1 MERDEGLKT
10 IQLKWLLVGA
20 FIASVGNSFI
30 WPLTSVYLHNDL
42 HQSLTT
48 VGIILLLYS
57 GANIVG
63 SYVSGW
69 LFDRQ
74 NPYYLVLIGVL
85 VSGLT
90 TAVMIIYHGWPAYP
104 IALVFLGLGT
114 GWLMTLTNALGT
126 TIRERDGR
134 YIFNM
139 LYFCQNLGIVVGT
152 SVVGFVYSVSLTLPF
167 AIVTAFYAV
176 LLLVVLVKYRP
187 AANITRTTQRE
198 QATSSLKLPRV
209 NARVVMTVFFALA
222 IVWVMYQQWVSNLSV
237 YMTGMGIP
245 MRDYSLLWTLN
256 AGLIVLFQILI
267 NWLAHRVRGEFWQ
280 IYVGL
285 FFVTV
290 SFFVLIW
297 AHQYR
302 LFVIA
307 MTILTIGE
315 ATAFPAIPAL
325 VNDLTP
331 LALKGKYQG
340 LTNAWASAGKA
351 LGPLIGGLIIE
362 AVSYRFLFIF
372 AGLTILVILILV
384 IVVTRSNAKEMTHY

>member
-1 MERDEGLKT
+1 MKT
-10 IQLKWLLVGA
+10 IQLKWLLIGA

-63 SYVSGW
+63 SYASGW
-69 LFDRQ
+69 LFDHH
-74 NPYYLVLIGVL
+74 NPYHLMLVGVL
-85 VSGLT
+85 VAGIT
-90 TAVMIIYHGWPAYP
+90 TAFLILYHGWPAYP
-104 IALVFLGLGT
+104 IALIFLGLGT

-126 TIRERDGR
+126 TIKGRDGR

-167 AIVTAFYAV
+167 AIVTAFYV
-176 LLLVVLVKYRP
+176 ILLLVVFIKYRP
-187 AANITRTTQRE
+187 AANIRHSPQRE
-198 QATSSLKLPRV
+198 KTASSIKLSPV
-209 NARVVMTVFFALA
+209 NARVIITVFFALA
-222 IVWVMYQQWVSNLSV
+222 VVWIMYQQWVSNLSV

-256 AGLIVLFQILI
+256 AGLIVVFQILI
-267 NWLAHRVRGEFWQ
+267 NWLSQRVRGEFWQ
-280 IYVGL
+280 IYFGL
-285 FFVTV
+285 FFVTL

-302 LFVIA
+302 IFVIA
-307 MTILTIGE
+307 MTVLTIGE

-331 LALKGKYQG
+331 MTLKGKYQG

-362 AVSYRFLFIF
+362 ALSYRFLFIL
-372 AGLTILVILILV
+372 AGTTILMILMMVIY
-384 IVVTRSNAKEMTHY
+384 VTQANAKKMTHYQG